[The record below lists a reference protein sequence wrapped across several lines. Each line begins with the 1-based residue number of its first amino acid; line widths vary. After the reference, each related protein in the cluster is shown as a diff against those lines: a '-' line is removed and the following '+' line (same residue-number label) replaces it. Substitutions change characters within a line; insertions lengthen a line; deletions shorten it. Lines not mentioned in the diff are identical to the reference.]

1 MRSVSSPMVPL
12 RKSLDARL
20 SASIPC
26 MARASSKRAS
36 GSSSR
41 AWPRTARSRR
51 SGLPMRR
58 ALHSASSGMRNTIRS
73 AIRSTANCFRRSA
86 RHFWSANA
94 RLPEACSRKNKRRS
108 HRKRLL
114 HFQAVTSHGTRA
126 RQSQRIVHLEFD
138 RMRRHLEALNFG
150 HLQLDIAVD
159 EVVVEHTPVLEEGAI
174 LVEILQRLAE
184 RTAHGGNRLEL
195 FLRQIVEVL
204 VH

>member
-1 MRSVSSPMVPL
+1 MVPL

-26 MARASSKRAS
+26 MARASSNRAS

-41 AWPRTARSRR
+41 AWPRTARSRP

-94 RLPEACSRKNKRRS
+94 GLPEA
-108 HRKRLL
+108 LL
-114 HFQAVTSHGTRA
+114 SKQQKAPPSEAPFAFQAVTSQGTCE

-138 RMRRHLEALNFG
+138 RMRRHLEALDFG

-159 EVVVEHTPVLEEGAI
+159 EVVV
-174 LVEILQRLAE
+174 
-184 RTAHGGNRLEL
+184 
-195 FLRQIVEVL
+195 
-204 VH
+204 